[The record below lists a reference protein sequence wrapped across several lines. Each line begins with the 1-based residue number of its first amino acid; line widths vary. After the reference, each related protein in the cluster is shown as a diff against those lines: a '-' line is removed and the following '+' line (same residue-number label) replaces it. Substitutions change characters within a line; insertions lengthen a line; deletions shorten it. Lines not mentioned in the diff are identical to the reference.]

1 MRAVTRVV
9 ALVAVAGLC
18 LGGLSGL
25 AGAKAKNPV
34 GSVKWCRNHPK
45 SKLAACRKSTGG
57 GGGSGGAPPP
67 ITLTVAPGPLVETGL
82 SEVYAVVEVETSP
95 AFSQEVVDIE
105 SLQLADVCG
114 GAVLFGSLQPTAIY
128 TADSVLVTLDADGNA
143 TVDLYGIDCAPGR
156 STIEADL
163 TGAPYSTATGTLDAQ
178 PPQTTTAGVSGS
190 PVDEVETGN
199 TPASGD
205 SDVYT
210 VFTVETDPVYAEQP
224 VELSSTQLLD
234 RCGGGITWF
243 TGATSSATAS
253 ITGTLDDDGNASFIF
268 TGISCAPGDSTV
280 VADIEA
286 GTNTTYQTTY
296 IIDAPV
302 PTI

>member
-9 ALVAVAGLC
+9 TLVAVAGLC
-18 LGGLSGL
+18 LGGLSGI
-25 AGAKAKNPV
+25 AAAKAKNPV
-34 GSVKWCRNHPK
+34 GSAKWCRNHPG

-57 GGGSGGAPPP
+57 GGGSGGAPP
-67 ITLTVAPGPLVETGL
+67 ITVTVTPGPLVETGQ
-82 SEVYAVVEVETSP
+82 SEVYAVVEVETSA
-95 AFSQEVVDIE
+95 AFSKDVVDIG

-114 GAVLFGSLQPTAIY
+114 GAVLFGSLQPTASY

-143 TVDLYGIDCAPGR
+143 TVDVYGIDCAPGR

-163 TGAPYSTATGTLDAQ
+163 TVAPYSTATGTLDAQ
-178 PPQTTTAGVSGS
+178 PPQMTTAGVSGS
-190 PVDEVETGN
+190 PGDEVETGN
-199 TPASGD
+199 TPPSGD

-224 VELSSTQLLD
+224 VELSSNQLLD

-243 TGATSSATAS
+243 TGAISSATAS

-268 TGISCAPGDSTV
+268 TGISCAPGGSTV
-280 VADIEA
+280 VADIDA
-286 GTNTTYQTTY
+286 GADTTYQTTY